1 MPRTKQM
8 ESRMLDLPEPL
19 RPVMALKWGS
29 KLCVDGERR
38 WSLALV
44 DHFQLGK

>member
-1 MPRTKQM
+1 M

-29 KLCVDGERR
+29 NLEKRMCVGY
-38 WSLALV
+38 V
-44 DHFQLGK
+44 GQG